1 MELLTLIAQQWV
13 LPMAKHGAL
22 LLLIT
27 MEFTSLING
36 ETAFHAKTEVRV
48 ASTPNAT
55 TSMAAPTAPARRST
69 RATRTGGAPSTR
81 APATCAARTP
91 TARRRAAAPGAHAG
105 QVSISLRLLV
115 GASEKLIL

>member
-55 TSMAAPTAPARRST
+55 TSMAAPTAPARHST
-69 RATRTGGAPSTR
+69 RATRTRVALSTR
-81 APATCAARTP
+81 APAMPAVRTL
-91 TARRRAAAPGAHAG
+91 TARHREAVPGASAG
-105 QVSISLRLLV
+105 QVSISIR
-115 GASEKLIL
+115 